1 MSEGL
6 KLFLS
11 YLVSGLI
18 IGNIY
23 GLMALGLTI
32 ILGVMK
38 IVNFAHGEFY
48 MLGGYAAYICSVRL
62 GLSPALSIVVA
73 MGAVFVIGLVVER
86 SLLTPLYAGKLDRPS
101 DYALL
106 MTFALSVF
114 LMNVVIPI
122 FGPYQK
128 SSAPLAQGSVNLG
141 VVMVGATRL
150 LASLIS
156 ILLMAALLLVLRKT
170 RLGIALRAIAQDR
183 DAAAVCGID
192 VNRMNPAAFG
202 IGTAMAAAAGALLA
216 PTFLVYPASGTL
228 AASKANAILVLG
240 GMGSVKGAILG
251 ALLLGVF
258 EALGVLFLTPGYRD
272 VYGFLIIVLVLLIK
286 PTGLFGAQEFS

>member
-1 MSEGL
+1 MPKSLE
-6 KLFLS
+6 LFLS
-11 YLVSGLI
+11 YVINGLI

-23 GLMALGLTI
+23 GLMALGLTL

-48 MLGGYAAYICSVRL
+48 MLGGYAAYICSIKL
-62 GLSPALSIVVA
+62 GLGPVA
-73 MGAVFVIGLVVER
+73 GILGAIIAVFFIGLFVER
-86 SLLTPLYAGKLDRPS
+86 TLLTPFYSGKLERPS

-106 MTFALSVF
+106 MTFSLSVF

-128 SSAPLAQGSVNLG
+128 ASAPLAQGSVNFG
-141 VVMVGATRL
+141 IVSVGATRVI
-150 LASLIS
+150 ASLVA
-156 ILLMAALLLVLRKT
+156 ILLMALLLLLLSKT

-183 DAAAVCGID
+183 DAAAICGID
-192 VNRMNPAAFG
+192 VHRMNPVAFG

-216 PTFLVYPASGTL
+216 PTFLVYPASGSL

-240 GMGSVKGAILG
+240 GMGSVKGAIIG
-251 ALLLGVF
+251 ALLLGVL
-258 EALGVLFLTPGYRD
+258 ESLGVLFLSPGYRD
-272 VYGFLIIVLVLLIK
+272 VYGFLVIVLVLLIK
-286 PTGLFGAQEFS
+286 PTGLFGGQEF

>member
-1 MSEGL
+1 MSAGL
-6 KLFLS
+6 SMFLS
-11 YLVSGLI
+11 YLVSGVI

-48 MLGGYAAYICSVRL
+48 MLGGYAAYVSSIKL
-62 GLSPALSIVVA
+62 GIDPRLSILVA
-73 MGAVFVIGLVVER
+73 MGVVFIIGVIVER
-86 SLLTPLYAGKLDRPS
+86 GLLTPLYAGKLDRPG

-128 SSAPLAQGSVNLG
+128 SSAPLAEGSVNLG
-141 VVMVGATRL
+141 VVMVGKTRL
-150 LASLIS
+150 IASLVS
-156 ILLMAALLLVLRKT
+156 ILLMAILLVALKKT
-170 RLGIALRAIAQDR
+170 RLGIALRAIAADR

-216 PTFLVYPASGTL
+216 PSFLVYPACGTI

-240 GMGSVKGAILG
+240 GMGSTKGAIVG

-272 VYGFLIIVLVLLIK
+272 VYGFLVIVLVLLIK
-286 PTGLFGAQEFS
+286 PTGLFGSQEFS

>member
-1 MSEGL
+1 M
-6 KLFLS
+6 FLS
-11 YLVSGLI
+11 YLVSGVI

-48 MLGGYAAYICSVRL
+48 MLGGYAAYVSSIKL
-62 GLSPALSIVVA
+62 GIDPRLSILVA
-73 MGAVFVIGLVVER
+73 MGVVFIIGVIVER
-86 SLLTPLYAGKLDRPS
+86 GLLTPLYAGKLDRPG

-128 SSAPLAQGSVNLG
+128 SSAPLAEGSVNLG
-141 VVMVGATRL
+141 VVMVGKTRL
-150 LASLIS
+150 IASLVS
-156 ILLMAALLLVLRKT
+156 ILLMAILLVALKKT
-170 RLGIALRAIAQDR
+170 RLGIALRAIAADR

-216 PTFLVYPASGTL
+216 PSFLVYPACGTI

-240 GMGSVKGAILG
+240 GMGSTKGAIVG

-272 VYGFLIIVLVLLIK
+272 VYGFLVIVLVLLIK
-286 PTGLFGAQEFS
+286 PTGLFGSQEFS

>member
-1 MSEGL
+1 MPKSLE
-6 KLFLS
+6 LFLS
-11 YLVSGLI
+11 YVINGLI

-23 GLMALGLTI
+23 GLMALGLTL

-48 MLGGYAAYICSVRL
+48 MLGGYAAYICSIKL
-62 GLSPALSIVVA
+62 GLGPVSGIL
-73 MGAVFVIGLVVER
+73 GAIISVFLIGLFVER
-86 SLLTPLYAGKLDRPS
+86 ALLTPFYSGKLERPN

-106 MTFALSVF
+106 MTFSLSVF

-128 SSAPLAQGSVNLG
+128 ASAPLAQGSVNFG
-141 VVMVGATRL
+141 VVSVGATRVIG
-150 LASLIS
+150 SLVAIF
-156 ILLMAALLLVLRKT
+156 LMAALLLLLSKT

-183 DAAAVCGID
+183 DAAAICGID
-192 VNRMNPAAFG
+192 VNRMNPVAFG

-216 PTFLVYPASGTL
+216 PTFLVYPASGSL

-240 GMGSVKGAILG
+240 GMGSVKGAIIG
-251 ALLLGVF
+251 ALLLGVL
-258 EALGVLFLTPGYRD
+258 ESLGVLFLSPGYRD
-272 VYGFLIIVLVLLIK
+272 VYGFLVIVLVLLIK
-286 PTGLFGAQEFS
+286 PTGLFGGQEF

>member
-1 MSEGL
+1 MSAGL
-6 KLFLS
+6 SMFLS

-48 MLGGYAAYICSVRL
+48 MLGGYAAYVSSIKL
-62 GLSPALSIVVA
+62 GIDPRLSILVA
-73 MGAVFVIGLVVER
+73 MAVVFVIGVLVER
-86 SLLTPLYAGKLDRPS
+86 GLLTPLYAGKLDRPG

-128 SSAPLAQGSVNLG
+128 SSAPLAEGSVNLG
-141 VVMVGATRL
+141 VVMVGKTRL
-150 LASLIS
+150 IASLVS
-156 ILLMAALLLVLRKT
+156 ILLMALLLVALKKT
-170 RLGIALRAIAQDR
+170 RLGIALRAIAADR
-183 DAAAVCGID
+183 EAAAVCGID

-216 PTFLVYPASGTL
+216 PSFLVYPACGTI

-240 GMGSVKGAILG
+240 GMGSTKGAIIG

-258 EALGVLFLTPGYRD
+258 EALGVLFLAPGYRD
-272 VYGFLIIVLVLLIK
+272 VYGFLVIVLVLLIK
-286 PTGLFGAQEFS
+286 PTGLFGSQEFS

>member
-1 MSEGL
+1 MSDSL

-11 YLVSGLI
+11 YAINGLI
-18 IGNIY
+18 VGNIY
-23 GLMALGLTI
+23 GLMALGLTL

-48 MLGGYAAYICSVRL
+48 MLGGYAAYFCSVRL
-62 GLSPALSIVVA
+62 GIPPALSILLA
-73 MGAVFVIGLVVER
+73 MAIVMVIGMLVER
-86 SLLTPLYAGKLDRPS
+86 SLLTPLYAGKLERPN

-128 SSAPLAQGSVNLG
+128 TAVALAEGSVNLG
-141 VVMVGATRL
+141 VVSVGATRL
-150 LASLIS
+150 IASAVA
-156 ILLMAALLLVLRKT
+156 ILLMTALLLVLKGT
-170 RLGIALRAIAQDR
+170 TLGIALRAIAADR

-192 VNRMNPAAFG
+192 ADRMNPVAFG

-216 PTFLVYPASGTL
+216 PSFLVYPACGTL

-240 GMGSVKGAILG
+240 GMGSVKGAIIG
-251 ALLLGVF
+251 ALLLGVL
-258 EALGVLFLTPGYRD
+258 EAMGVLFLAPGYRD
-272 VYGFLIIVLVLLIK
+272 VYGFIVIVLVLLVK
-286 PTGLFGAQEFS
+286 PTGLFGGQEF

>member
-1 MSEGL
+1 MPEGL

-11 YLVSGLI
+11 YVINGLV

-23 GLMALGLTI
+23 GLMALGLTL

-48 MLGGYAAYICSVRL
+48 MLGGYAAYLCSIKL
-62 GLSPALSIVVA
+62 GLGPVAGIVGA
-73 MGAVFVIGLVVER
+73 IIAVFFVGLFVER
-86 SLLTPLYAGKLDRPS
+86 ALLTPFYSGKLERPS

-106 MTFALSVF
+106 MTFSLSVF

-128 SSAPLAQGSVNLG
+128 ASAPLAEGAVNFG
-141 VVMVGATRL
+141 VVSVGATRVI
-150 LASLIS
+150 ASLIA
-156 ILLMAALLLVLRKT
+156 LFLMAVLLLLLSKT

-183 DAAAVCGID
+183 DAAAICGID
-192 VNRMNPAAFG
+192 VNRMNPVAFG

-216 PTFLVYPASGTL
+216 PTFLVYPASGSL

-240 GMGSVKGAILG
+240 GMGSVKGAIIG
-251 ALLLGVF
+251 ALLLGVL
-258 EALGVLFLTPGYRD
+258 ESLGVLFLSPGYRD
-272 VYGFLIIVLVLLIK
+272 VYGFLVIVLVLLIR
-286 PTGLFGAQEFS
+286 PTGLFGGQEF

>member
-1 MSEGL
+1 MPESL

-11 YLVSGLI
+11 YVINGLV

-23 GLMALGLTI
+23 GLMALGLTL

-48 MLGGYAAYICSVRL
+48 MLGGYAAYLCSIKL
-62 GLSPALSIVVA
+62 GLGPVAGIV
-73 MGAVFVIGLVVER
+73 GAIISVFFIGLFVER
-86 SLLTPLYAGKLDRPS
+86 ALLTPFYSGKLERPS

-106 MTFALSVF
+106 MTFSLSVF

-128 SSAPLAQGSVNLG
+128 ASAPLAEGSVNFG
-141 VVMVGATRL
+141 VVSVGATRVI
-150 LASLIS
+150 ASLIA
-156 ILLMAALLLVLRKT
+156 LFLMALLLLLLSKT

-183 DAAAVCGID
+183 DAAAICGID
-192 VNRMNPAAFG
+192 VNRMNPVAFG

-216 PTFLVYPASGTL
+216 PTFLVYPASGSL

-240 GMGSVKGAILG
+240 GMGSVKGAIIG
-251 ALLLGVF
+251 ALLLGVL
-258 EALGVLFLTPGYRD
+258 ESLGVLFLSPGYRD
-272 VYGFLIIVLVLLIK
+272 VYGFLVIVLVLLIK
-286 PTGLFGAQEFS
+286 PTGLFGGQEF

>member
-1 MSEGL
+1 MPKSLE
-6 KLFLS
+6 LFLS
-11 YLVSGLI
+11 YVINGLI

-23 GLMALGLTI
+23 GLMALGLTL

-48 MLGGYAAYICSVRL
+48 MLGGYAAYICSMKL
-62 GLSPALSIVVA
+62 GLGPVAGILGAIVT
-73 MGAVFVIGLVVER
+73 VFFIGLFVER
-86 SLLTPLYAGKLDRPS
+86 ALLTPFYSGRLERPS

-106 MTFALSVF
+106 MTFSLSVF

-128 SSAPLAQGSVNLG
+128 ASAPLAEGSVNLG
-141 VVMVGATRL
+141 IVSVGATRVI
-150 LASLIS
+150 ASLVA
-156 ILLMAALLLVLRKT
+156 ILLMALLLLLLSKT

-183 DAAAVCGID
+183 DAAAICGID
-192 VNRMNPAAFG
+192 VNRMNPVAFG

-216 PTFLVYPASGTL
+216 PTFLVYPASGSL

-240 GMGSVKGAILG
+240 GMGSIKGAIIG
-251 ALLLGVF
+251 ALLLGVL
-258 EALGVLFLTPGYRD
+258 ESLGVLFLSPGYRD
-272 VYGFLIIVLVLLIK
+272 VYGFLVIVLVLLIK
-286 PTGLFGAQEFS
+286 PTGLFGGQEF

>member
-6 KLFLS
+6 KMFLS
-11 YLVSGLI
+11 YVINGLI

-48 MLGGYAAYICSVRL
+48 MLGGYAAYIASIRL
-62 GLSPALSIVVA
+62 GLSPVLSIVLA
-73 MGAVFVIGLVVER
+73 MVAVFLIGVLVER
-86 SLLTPLYAGKLDRPS
+86 SLLTPLYAGKLERPG

-128 SSAPLAQGSVNLG
+128 SSAALAEGSVNLG
-141 VVMVGATRL
+141 VVMVGTTRL
-150 LASLIS
+150 IASLVAIA
-156 ILLMAALLLVLRKT
+156 LMAALLIVLKKS

-216 PTFLVYPASGTL
+216 PTFLVYPASGAL

-240 GMGSVKGAILG
+240 GMGSVKGAIIG

-272 VYGFLIIVLVLLIK
+272 VYGFLVIVLVLLIK
-286 PTGLFGAQEFS
+286 PTGLFGGQEFS

>member
-1 MSEGL
+1 MSDGL
-6 KLFLS
+6 RLLLS
-11 YLVSGLI
+11 YVINGLI

-48 MLGGYAAYICSVRL
+48 MLGGYAAYFCSIKL
-62 GLSPALSIVVA
+62 GLGPAVSILLA
-73 MGAVFVIGLVVER
+73 MLAVFLIGVFVER
-86 SLLTPLYAGKLDRPS
+86 SLLTPLYGGALERPD

-106 MTFALSVF
+106 MTFSLSVF

-128 SSAPLAQGSVNLG
+128 ASAPLATGSVRLG
-141 VVMVGATRL
+141 FVSVGSTRII
-150 LASLIS
+150 ASAVA
-156 ILLMAALLLVLRKT
+156 ILLMALLLVVLSRT
-170 RLGIALRAIAQDR
+170 RLGVALRAIAQDR
-183 DAAAVCGID
+183 DAAVVCGID
-192 VNRMNPAAFG
+192 ANRMNPVAFG

-228 AASKANAILVLG
+228 AVSKANAILVLG
-240 GMGSVKGAILG
+240 GMGSVKGAIVG
-251 ALLLGVF
+251 ALLLGVL
-258 EALGVLFLTPGYRD
+258 ESLGVLLLAPGYRD
-272 VYGFLIIVLVLLIK
+272 VYGFLIIVLVLLIR
-286 PTGLFGAQEFS
+286 PTGLFGGQQF

>member
-6 KLFLS
+6 ELFLS
-11 YLVSGLI
+11 YLLSGLI

-62 GLSPALSIVVA
+62 GLSPALSIVLA

-86 SLLTPLYAGKLDRPS
+86 SLLTPLYAGKLDRPG

-156 ILLMAALLLVLRKT
+156 ILLMAGLLLVLRKT

>member
-6 KLFLS
+6 RLFLS
-11 YLVSGLI
+11 YVIHGLI

-48 MLGGYAAYICSVRL
+48 MLGGYAAYICSIKL
-62 GLSPALSIVVA
+62 GLGPVVSILMA
-73 MGAVFVIGLVVER
+73 MLAVFLMGVFTER
-86 SLLTPLYAGKLDRPS
+86 SLLTPLYGGTLERPD

-106 MTFALSVF
+106 MTFSLSVF
-114 LMNVVIPI
+114 LVNVVIPI

-128 SSAPLAQGSVNLG
+128 ASAPLAQGTVSLG
-141 VVMVGATRL
+141 IVSVGATRL
-150 LASLIS
+150 VACAAA
-156 ILLMAALLLVLRKT
+156 ILLMGLLLIMLSRT
-170 RLGIALRAIAQDR
+170 RLGVALRAIAQDR
-183 DAAAVCGID
+183 DAAAVCGINVD
-192 VNRMNPAAFG
+192 RMNPFAFG

-216 PTFLVYPASGTL
+216 PTFLVYPASGAL

-240 GMGSVKGAILG
+240 GMGSVKGAIIG
-251 ALLLGVF
+251 ALLLGVL
-258 EALGVLFLTPGYRD
+258 ESLGVLFLTPGYRD
-272 VYGFLIIVLVLLIK
+272 VYGFILIVLVLLIR
-286 PTGLFGAQEFS
+286 PTGLFGGQEF

>member
-1 MSEGL
+1 MPKSLE
-6 KLFLS
+6 LFLS
-11 YLVSGLI
+11 YVINGLI

-23 GLMALGLTI
+23 GLMALGLTL

-48 MLGGYAAYICSVRL
+48 MLGGYAAYICSIKL
-62 GLSPALSIVVA
+62 GLGPVSGIL
-73 MGAVFVIGLVVER
+73 GAIISVFLIGLFVER
-86 SLLTPLYAGKLDRPS
+86 ALLTPFYSGKLERPN

-106 MTFALSVF
+106 MTFSLSVF

-128 SSAPLAQGSVNLG
+128 ASAPLAQGSVNFG
-141 VVMVGATRL
+141 VVSVGATRVIG
-150 LASLIS
+150 SLVAIF
-156 ILLMAALLLVLRKT
+156 LMAALLLLLSKT

-183 DAAAVCGID
+183 DAAAICGID
-192 VNRMNPAAFG
+192 VNHMNPVAFG

-216 PTFLVYPASGTL
+216 PTFLVYPASGSL

-240 GMGSVKGAILG
+240 GMGSVKGAIIG
-251 ALLLGVF
+251 ALLLGVL
-258 EALGVLFLTPGYRD
+258 ESLGVLFLSPGYRD
-272 VYGFLIIVLVLLIK
+272 VYGFLVIVLVLLIK
-286 PTGLFGAQEFS
+286 PTGLFGGQEF

>member
-11 YLVSGLI
+11 YVVSGLV
-18 IGNIY
+18 IGNVY

-48 MLGGYAAYICSVRL
+48 MLGGYAAYLFSIKL
-62 GLSPALSIVVA
+62 GVSPLLSIVAA
-73 MGAVFVIGLVVER
+73 MVIVFLIGAFVER
-86 SLLTPLYAGKLDRPS
+86 ALLTPFYGGKLDRPS

-114 LMNVVIPI
+114 LMNVMIPI

-128 SSAPLAQGSVNLG
+128 SAAPLAQGSVNLG
-141 VVMVGATRL
+141 VVQVGATRL
-150 LASLIS
+150 LASLVA
-156 ILLMAALLLVLRKT
+156 ILLMALLVVVLKRT
-170 RLGIALRAIAQDR
+170 SLGVALRAIAQDR

-192 VNRMNPAAFG
+192 VNRMNPVAFG

-216 PTFLVYPASGTL
+216 PTFLVYPACGTL

-240 GMGSVKGAILG
+240 GMGSVKGAIIG
-251 ALLLGVF
+251 ALLLGVL

-272 VYGFLIIVLVLLIK
+272 VYGFIVIVLVLLIK
-286 PTGLFGAQEFS
+286 PTGLFGGQEI

>member
-1 MSEGL
+1 MPKSLE
-6 KLFLS
+6 LFLS
-11 YLVSGLI
+11 YVINGLI

-23 GLMALGLTI
+23 GLMALGLTL

-48 MLGGYAAYICSVRL
+48 MLGGYAAYICSIKL
-62 GLSPALSIVVA
+62 GLGPVSGILGAIVS
-73 MGAVFVIGLVVER
+73 VFLIGLFVER
-86 SLLTPLYAGKLDRPS
+86 ALLTPFYSGKLERPS

-106 MTFALSVF
+106 MTFSLSVF

-128 SSAPLAQGSVNLG
+128 ASAPLAQGSVNFG
-141 VVMVGATRL
+141 IVSVGATRVI
-150 LASLIS
+150 ASLVAIF
-156 ILLMAALLLVLRKT
+156 LMAALLLLLSKS

-192 VNRMNPAAFG
+192 VNRMNPIAFG

-216 PTFLVYPASGTL
+216 PTFLVYPASGSL

-240 GMGSVKGAILG
+240 GMGSVKGAIIG
-251 ALLLGVF
+251 ALLLGVL
-258 EALGVLFLTPGYRD
+258 ESLGVLFLSPGYRD
-272 VYGFLIIVLVLLIK
+272 VYGFLVIVLVLLIK
-286 PTGLFGAQEFS
+286 PTGLFGGQEF